1 MLGAAVLISAAT
13 PIAANAATYFFDGN
27 GTTAGLGSFTTATG
41 ASGSP
46 YTWNDGTTNAQAAL
60 WSSTSGGTSAVSA
73 ASFTTSDIAQFNN
86 TNGATSG
93 TAVFYNVN
101 IANGANVNINGIS
114 TTNWNTNVVIGA
126 AGTTGKITFGGS
138 TPTITNPGSGGSI
151 TINAVIDGSSG
162 LTIAGTGGGTTLTAT
177 NIFTGGLAIT
187 GLVNVSSIGN
197 SNASSQLGAGAVTL
211 NGGTLNYT
219 GSGETSARQF
229 TYGLSS
235 GTIQNNGSGA
245 LTLSGAPLYS
255 ATNAVRTITLA
266 GSNTNDNTFSG
277 LIANN
282 GTGVVA
288 LSKSGAGK
296 WILSNNNTYTGVTT
310 ISGGTLAV
318 SSIGNG
324 GTAGNLGQATNA
336 ASNLVI
342 TGGTLQYTGS
352 GETTNRGITFGVSG
366 TTLDASGS
374 GAIVFS
380 NSAIAVDFNNSPRTA
395 TFTGSNTGDNEFKG
409 VITDSGT
416 GKTAIVKNGAGK
428 WILSGAN
435 TATGIVRIDAGTL
448 SVSSIGNGGAAGGLG
463 QASNAAANLIIATG
477 TLKYTGSG
485 ETTDRAIT
493 FGGTAGTTP
502 TIDSSGSGA
511 LILSASAHAYG
522 SVVARTITLTGSNTN
537 NNEIQGV
544 IANGSNGNNSI
555 VKSGA
560 GKWVLSG
567 TNTFTNGVTI
577 NAGTLSVATI
587 GNGGQN
593 GNLGASSTTAANLT
607 LGGGTL
613 QYTGST
619 ASTDRNFVLTA
630 STASTIDVSTA
641 GSSLTISGASTN
653 TSGSLTKAGAGTLA
667 LSGNNLSTGGMT
679 VSAGTLRAI
688 TSTGA
693 LGAGTLTLS
702 GGNLELANDT
712 GVNFARNTT
721 VSANTTIKSDRLT
734 SGAGVTHTL
743 GTLSIGANSLQL
755 SAGSNSTSGTAA
767 LTFGATTLTG
777 AATLNTDANTNLTVG
792 AIGGNFNLT
801 KSGTGTL
808 TMTGANTSTGDL
820 NIGAGT
826 VTVNSVASLANN
838 NINVGTAGSSGTV
851 LNVSAITP
859 TFTSSQKIGGIGT
872 INATG
877 KTVSVAGTWAPGNSI
892 GTNAV
897 TGNLTITGTSQI
909 ELGTAGASRTSY
921 GTSDSTDVTGNLTLS
936 NSTISLIDNAGANSN
951 GSLGAGAYRIFTY
964 TGTYTGSSVTVSA
977 LADTTKRASIYNG
990 GSGTGSGNGI
1000 FAEVYNLASA
1010 AATQTVN
1017 IGNFRVGSSKNGTAT
1032 ITNASAVNATYTE
1045 QLATGTITPGTGAT
1059 SSGSFSGVAGGSTG
1073 NITVGLS
1080 TASTAGAKSGTVTVG
1095 LNSTAVNS
1103 SGLSNQ
1109 AITSQV
1115 ITVNGA
1121 AYDTANAGYATT
1133 TKAFGNVRVG
1143 SSPATQNISFTN
1155 AAITN
1160 ASYQDSLDVS
1170 GSKTNSKI
1178 TLGNGFNVAAGASP
1192 GNLSVDA
1199 NTATAGSLADTIT
1212 LSLTSN
1218 ANSVSGLS
1226 NSSIT
1231 PAGTIAVTG
1240 NVYDYANAGYATT
1253 TKAFGNVRV
1262 GSSPATQNISFTN
1275 AAITNASYQ
1284 DSLDVSG
1291 SKTNS
1296 KITLGNGFNV
1306 AAGASPGNLS
1316 VDANTATAGSLADTI
1331 TLSLTSNANSVSGL
1345 SNSSIT
1351 PAGTIAVTGNV
1362 YDYAQANYNGAALDF
1377 GYVHQGAS
1385 VSNQTVAIGNKTIT
1399 NASYQDLLDVSGS
1412 STNGK
1417 VSVTGFNGLA
1427 ASTNGATTDNVSVG
1441 IDSSLLGS
1449 LSGTVNLTLTSNANG
1464 VAGLSNGTAS
1474 RSGTGAITT
1483 TGAVYSGLGTWATNG
1498 NGSWGRIASGFGT
1511 NWGSNEGSPGL
1522 DAGYTNTDTATFGN
1536 AISSDATVSLNGASP
1551 KLKSITFNNTSASY
1565 TLAQGS
1571 AGNITLNAGTG
1582 DSAATID
1589 VTGNHE
1595 ISAVLAGSSAVNK
1608 TGTGNLTLSGVN
1620 TYSGQTNINAGTL
1633 TLKDSGKLNGNAV
1646 VADTATLAAN
1656 NSGTANI
1663 ISGNLTLADGGAID
1677 LQNGGLS
1684 IGGNVTL
1691 NGGLINYVSG
1701 NTIAVTGALTLTS
1714 SVNVDLKGTLAL
1726 GTYDLFTGYTS
1737 ITGGNYFNL
1746 ITSDPSFSLST
1757 SLAGGKFS
1765 VIVSASGSII
1775 SGTHVFNTAQTL
1787 TTISGGTV
1795 TLNASGN
1802 TIGTISGG
1810 SIAVNDDTE
1819 VTTLNG
1825 GAVAVANGKKF
1836 KASSGNTS
1844 GVISGAGQLI
1854 KEGAS
1859 KLTLT
1864 GNNTFTG
1871 KTVVEDGTLAISNVS
1886 TGNNAQALGKHASVD
1901 LGVANTSSG
1910 TLEYTG
1916 GTGTLDKNIN
1926 ALGNGNNKIYN
1937 NGSGALTLSGNLTKT
1952 GTILDLDGGSN
1963 GITVSGVI
1971 SGNSG
1976 NYDSDLVV
1984 SGGTVTLTNQ
1994 NTYVGPTYVYGGG
2007 TLRNG
2012 NASGALPTNTILT
2025 LGNAS
2030 DNSAGTFDLYGNN
2043 QTVAGI
2049 ATAGTA
2055 GSSNKITNSVTST
2068 ATLTVTNG
2076 GAFAGKIEDG
2086 GIGKVTAL
2094 AVTGGNLIL
2103 SNTSN
2108 DYTGGTT
2115 ISSGA
2120 NVTATG
2126 THSLGNGDVTVNSGG
2141 TLTMLASTVGTAG
2154 TGVTYTL
2161 NGGSNLI
2168 MKFASVSG
2176 AGTFSN
2182 WYGQQLYDQSAN
2194 AGINYSTLEM
2204 GASGFLDLTGASA
2217 GNKINLILQSNN
2229 MSANTTGLIRGRL
2242 YTFTLATMGALQ
2254 WNGGD
2259 ITSLFDL
2266 DLSNFRYADGSQ
2278 FDTNTFYQISYLNG
2292 DSLVLTIPE
2301 PSTYGLMLGGL
2312 ALAAAA
2318 VRRQRQKKKAT
2329 EAEAKA

>member
-13 PIAANAATYFFDGN
+13 PIAANAAN
-27 GTTAGLGSFTTATG
+27 GTWGGDAAGAWSTAT
-41 ASGSP
+41 
-46 YTWNDGTTNAQAAL
+46 L
-60 WSSTSGGTSAVSA
+60 WSSSTIPGSTAASAFSASSTNSDVATFSATLTASRTIAGGLGGHRILSGITFNHSDNFSYSLTTGTIYLSNGGTVQQISS
-73 ASFTTSDIAQFNN
+73 
-86 TNGATSG
+86 SG
-93 TAVFYNVN
+93 TKTDTVN
-101 IANGANVNINGIS
+101 YLSG
-114 TTNWNTNVVIGA
+114 VVLQG
-126 AGTTGKITFGGS
+126 
-138 TPTITNPGSGGSI
+138 GSGGSY
-151 TINAVIDGSSG
+151 TFDASGNSTSLLAVGGS
-162 LTIAGTGGGTTLTAT
+162 GGIKGTAT
-177 NIFTGGLAIT
+177 SGGSYTLNLTGSNTGANGIT
-187 GLVNVSSIGN
+187 N
-197 SNASSQLGAGAVTL
+197 SLQ
-211 NGGTLNYT
+211 NGGTGVLN
-219 GSGETSARQF
+219 
-229 TYGLSS
+229 
-235 GTIQNNGSGA
+235 
-245 LTLSGAPLYS
+245 
-255 ATNAVRTITLA
+255 
-266 GSNTNDNTFSG
+266 
-277 LIANN
+277 
-282 GTGVVA
+282 VV
-288 LSKSGAGK
+288 KSGAGK
-296 WILSNNNTYTGVTT
+296 WQITSAATATGTVTINAGTLETTGSNVLSTFSDIAFANISDAKLALSTFGQEVKSISGGGSTGGNIVLGNLALTITGANDTSYGGT
-310 ISGGTLAV
+310 ISGTSGSLTKKAGSNGTLTLSGTNTFTGAV
-318 SSIGNG
+318 TINAGTISVGTIANG
-324 GTAGNLGQATNA
+324 GSNGNLG
-336 ASNLVI
+336 
-342 TGGTLQYTGS
+342 
-352 GETTNRGITFGVSG
+352 
-366 TTLDASGS
+366 
-374 GAIVFS
+374 
-380 NSAIAVDFNNSPRTA
+380 
-395 TFTGSNTGDNEFKG
+395 
-409 VITDSGT
+409 
-416 GKTAIVKNGAGK
+416 
-428 WILSGAN
+428 
-435 TATGIVRIDAGTL
+435 AGTSFTL
-448 SVSSIGNGGAAGGLG
+448 GG
-463 QASNAAANLIIATG
+463 G
-477 TLKYTGSG
+477 TLKYTGS
-485 ETTDRAIT
+485 
-493 FGGTAGTTP
+493 
-502 TIDSSGSGA
+502 
-511 LILSASAHAYG
+511 SASTN
-522 SVVARTITLTGSNTN
+522 RTFS
-537 NNEIQGV
+537 Q
-544 IANGSNGNNSI
+544 
-555 VKSGA
+555 
-560 GKWVLSG
+560 
-567 TNTFTNGVTI
+567 
-577 NAGTLSVATI
+577 
-587 GNGGQN
+587 
-593 GNLGASSTTAANLT
+593 TT
-607 LGGGTL
+607 
-613 QYTGST
+613 
-619 ASTDRNFVLTA
+619 
-630 STASTIDVSTA
+630 STASTIEVTEA
-641 GSSLTISGASTN
+641 NTNLTISGAS
-653 TSGSLTKAGAGTLA
+653 SGAGNLTKT
-667 LSGNNLSTGGMT
+667 
-679 VSAGTLRAI
+679 
-688 TSTGA
+688 
-693 LGAGTLTLS
+693 GAGTLTLS
-702 GGNLELANDT
+702 STTTTRTGSLTVNAGTLRGAANSANVFGSSAATLVLNGGNLELANDT
-712 GVNFARNTT
+712 GLSYSRNTT
-721 VSANTTIKSDRLT
+721 VSANTTVTSDRLT

-743 GTLSIGANSLQL
+743 GTLSIGAKSLQL
-755 SAGSNSTSGTAA
+755 SSGSNATSGTRG

-801 KSGTGTL
+801 KSGSGTL

-826 VTVNSVASLANN
+826 VVVNSGASLANT
-838 NINVGTAGSSGTV
+838 NITVGTAGSSSTT

-859 TFTSSQKIGGIGT
+859 TFSASQKIGGIGT

-897 TGNLTITGTSQI
+897 TGNLTITGTSQM
-909 ELGTAGASRTSY
+909 ELGTAGASRTSP
-921 GTSDSTDVTGNLTLS
+921 GTSDYTNVSGNLILS
-936 NSTISLIDNAGANSN
+936 NSTISLIDNAGADSN
-951 GSLGAGAYRIFTY
+951 GSLGAGAYRLFTYGGTY
-964 TGTYTGSSVTVSA
+964 TGTSITLSA
-977 LADTTKRASIYNG
+977 LADATKRATIVNG
-990 GSGTGSGNGI
+990 GAGTGSGQGV

-1010 AATQTVN
+1010 ASTQTVN
-1017 IGNFRVGSSKNGTAT
+1017 VGNFRVGSSASTSAS
-1032 ITNASAVNATYTE
+1032 ITNASDANATYTE

-1059 SSGSFSGVAGGSTG
+1059 SSGSFSEVAGGSTG

-1080 TASTAGAKSGTVTVG
+1080 TASTAGAMSGSVTVG

-1115 ITVNGA
+1115 ITVNG
-1121 AYDTANAGYATT
+1121 
-1133 TKAFGNVRVG
+1133 
-1143 SSPATQNISFTN
+1143 
-1155 AAITN
+1155 
-1160 ASYQDSLDVS
+1160 
-1170 GSKTNSKI
+1170 
-1178 TLGNGFNVAAGASP
+1178 
-1192 GNLSVDA
+1192 DA
-1199 NTATAGSLADTIT
+1199 
-1212 LSLTSN
+1212 
-1218 ANSVSGLS
+1218 
-1226 NSSIT
+1226 
-1231 PAGTIAVTG
+1231 
-1240 NVYDYANAGYATT
+1240 
-1253 TKAFGNVRV
+1253 
-1262 GSSPATQNISFTN
+1262 
-1275 AAITNASYQ
+1275 
-1284 DSLDVSG
+1284 
-1291 SKTNS
+1291 
-1296 KITLGNGFNV
+1296 
-1306 AAGASPGNLS
+1306 
-1316 VDANTATAGSLADTI
+1316 
-1331 TLSLTSNANSVSGL
+1331 
-1345 SNSSIT
+1345 
-1351 PAGTIAVTGNV
+1351 

-1385 VSNQTVAIGNKTIT
+1385 VSNQTVAIGNQTIT

-1412 STNGK
+1412 STNGN
-1417 VSVTGFNGLA
+1417 VGVTGFNGLA

-1441 IDSSLLGS
+1441 IDSSVLGS
-1449 LSGTVNLTLTSNANG
+1449 VAGTVNLTLTSNANG
-1464 VAGLSNGTAS
+1464 VTGLSNGTAT
-1474 RSGTGAITT
+1474 RSGSGAITT

-1498 NGSWGRIASGFGT
+1498 NGSWGTFASGFGG

-1571 AGNITLNAGTG
+1571 SGNITLNAGTG

-1726 GTYDLFTGYTS
+1726 GQYDLFTGYTS

-1746 ITSDPSFSLST
+1746 ITSDPSYSLST
-1757 SLAGGKFS
+1757 SLAGGKFT
-1765 VIVSASGSII
+1765 VIVSASGGIV

-1810 SIAVNDDTE
+1810 SIAANDDTT

-1871 KTVVEDGTLAISNVS
+1871 KTVVENGTLAISNVS
-1886 TGNNAQALGKHASVD
+1886 TGNNDQALGKHASVD

-1926 ALGNGNNKIYN
+1926 AHGNGRNKVYN

-2194 AGINYSTLEM
+2194 AGINYSTLEI

-2278 FDTNTFYQISYLNG
+2278 FDTNTFYQMSYLNG

>member
-101 IANGANVNINGIS
+101 IANGANVNINRIS
-114 TTNWNTNVVIGA
+114 AAHWNTNVVIGA

-138 TPTITNPGSGGSI
+138 TPTITNPGSGGGI

-211 NGGTLNYT
+211 SGGTLNYT

-266 GSNTNDNTFSG
+266 GSNTNNNTFSG

-288 LSKSGAGK
+288 FSKSGAGK

-342 TGGTLQYTGS
+342 SGGTLQYTGS
-352 GETTNRGITFGVSG
+352 GEMTNRGITFGVSG

-409 VITDSGT
+409 VITDSGS

-477 TLKYTGSG
+477 KLQYTGSG
-485 ETTDRAIT
+485 ETTNRAIT
-493 FGGTAGTTP
+493 FGGTAGITP

-522 SVVARTITLTGSNTN
+522 SVSARTITLTGSNTD

-544 IANGSNGNNSI
+544 IANGTNGNNSI

-721 VSANTTIKSDRLT
+721 VSANTTVTSDRLT

-755 SAGSNSTSGTAA
+755 SSGSNATSGTRG

-801 KSGTGTL
+801 KSGSGTL

-826 VTVNSVASLANN
+826 VVVNSGASLANT
-838 NINVGTAGSSGTV
+838 NITVGTAGSSSTT

-859 TFTSSQKIGGIGT
+859 TFSASQKIGGIGT

-897 TGNLTITGTSQI
+897 TGNLTITGTSQM
-909 ELGTAGASRTSY
+909 ELGTAGASRTSP
-921 GTSDSTDVTGNLTLS
+921 GTSDYTNVSGDLILS
-936 NSTISLIDNAGANSN
+936 NSTISLIDNAGADSN
-951 GSLGAGAYRIFTY
+951 GSLGAGAYRLFTYGGTY
-964 TGTYTGSSVTVSA
+964 TGTSITLSA
-977 LADTTKRASIYNG
+977 LADATKRATIVNG
-990 GSGTGSGNGI
+990 GAGTGSGQGV

-1010 AATQTVN
+1010 ASTQTVN
-1017 IGNFRVGSSKNGTAT
+1017 VGNFRVGSSASTSAS
-1032 ITNASAVNATYTE
+1032 ITNASDANATYTE

-1059 SSGSFSGVAGGSTG
+1059 SSGSFSEVAGGSTG

-1080 TASTAGAKSGTVTVG
+1080 TASTAGAMSGSVTVG

-1115 ITVNGA
+1115 ITVNG
-1121 AYDTANAGYATT
+1121 
-1133 TKAFGNVRVG
+1133 
-1143 SSPATQNISFTN
+1143 
-1155 AAITN
+1155 
-1160 ASYQDSLDVS
+1160 
-1170 GSKTNSKI
+1170 
-1178 TLGNGFNVAAGASP
+1178 
-1192 GNLSVDA
+1192 DA
-1199 NTATAGSLADTIT
+1199 
-1212 LSLTSN
+1212 
-1218 ANSVSGLS
+1218 
-1226 NSSIT
+1226 
-1231 PAGTIAVTG
+1231 
-1240 NVYDYANAGYATT
+1240 
-1253 TKAFGNVRV
+1253 
-1262 GSSPATQNISFTN
+1262 
-1275 AAITNASYQ
+1275 
-1284 DSLDVSG
+1284 
-1291 SKTNS
+1291 
-1296 KITLGNGFNV
+1296 
-1306 AAGASPGNLS
+1306 
-1316 VDANTATAGSLADTI
+1316 
-1331 TLSLTSNANSVSGL
+1331 
-1345 SNSSIT
+1345 
-1351 PAGTIAVTGNV
+1351 

-1412 STNGK
+1412 STNGN
-1417 VSVTGFNGLA
+1417 VGVTGFNGLA

-1441 IDSSLLGS
+1441 IDSSVLGS
-1449 LSGTVNLTLTSNANG
+1449 VAGTVNLTLTSNANG
-1464 VAGLSNGTAS
+1464 VTGLSNGTAT
-1474 RSGTGAITT
+1474 RSGSGAITT

-1498 NGSWGRIASGFGT
+1498 NGSWGTFASGFGG

-1571 AGNITLNAGTG
+1571 SGNITLNAGTG

-1726 GTYDLFTGYTS
+1726 GQYDLFTGYTS

-1746 ITSDPSFSLST
+1746 ITSDPSYSLST
-1757 SLAGGKFS
+1757 SLAGGKFT
-1765 VIVSASGSII
+1765 VIVSASGGIV

-1802 TIGTISGG
+1802 TIDTISGG
-1810 SIAVNDDTE
+1810 SIAANDDTT

-1871 KTVVEDGTLAISNVS
+1871 KTVVENGTLAISNVS
-1886 TGNNAQALGKHASVD
+1886 TGNNDQALGKHASVD

-1926 ALGNGNNKIYN
+1926 AHGNGRNKVYN

-2194 AGINYSTLEM
+2194 AGINYSTLEI

-2278 FDTNTFYQISYLNG
+2278 FDTNTFYQMSYLNG